1 MVAAANPSC
10 PKHHRPLPC
19 NTHGRRLQNVNR
31 KCTKAIETEC
41 CRPSKRGGGRFTCKL
56 LRSCRTDGQ
65 HLWTP
70 LAFFVAGRRFH
81 NFCWVFLCFARAGIF
96 RRSVSHSNTAT
107 AAVVR
112 RPRKTVEGKSDRGE
126 NNIEVGRVR
135 K

>member
-81 NFCWVFLCFARAGIF
+81 NFCWVFLCFARARYISTVGF
-96 RRSVSHSNTAT
+96 ALEHGNGRGCKTSAKNGGRKK
-107 AAVVR
+107 
-112 RPRKTVEGKSDRGE
+112 RPR
-126 NNIEVGRVR
+126 
-135 K
+135 